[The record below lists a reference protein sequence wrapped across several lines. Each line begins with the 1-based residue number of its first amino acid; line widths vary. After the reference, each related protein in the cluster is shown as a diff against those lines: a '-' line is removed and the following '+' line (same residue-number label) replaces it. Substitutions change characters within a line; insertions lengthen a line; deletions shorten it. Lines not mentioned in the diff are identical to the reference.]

1 MKFSRRLIIFL
12 LLLAWLPASSHCL
25 IAAALQNAVIND
37 CCVDSKRTQT
47 TDSHNNSDCCPFC
60 DTFESGKFLTSS
72 KDKSDT
78 LAVVDIHSSIS
89 CFLLRV
95 AKCSKA
101 LSFPP
106 HESPPSSFSWKFESR
121 LVRLGRSPSI
131 SF

>member
-1 MKFSRRLIIFL
+1 MKFSRRLILLL

-25 IAAALQNAVIND
+25 IAAALQNAVISD

-78 LAVVDIHSSIS
+78 LAGVDFHFSIIS
-89 CFLLRV
+89 LLRV
-95 AKCSKA
+95 AKYSKA
-101 LSFPP
+101 LSFTP

-131 SF
+131 LF

>member
-1 MKFSRRLIIFL
+1 MKFSRRLILLL

-25 IAAALQNAVIND
+25 IAAALQNAVISD

-72 KDKSDT
+72 KDKSDA
-78 LAVVDIHSSIS
+78 LAGVDFHFSIIS
-89 CFLLRV
+89 LLRV
-95 AKCSKA
+95 AKYSKA
-101 LSFPP
+101 LSFTP

-131 SF
+131 LF